1 MTTGAAARGLR
12 RQLRELAGHA
22 LTYGAAD
29 VFTNALSFLL
39 LPLFSRLLSAEDYG
53 VLGVLQ
59 LLASLTK
66 VLFRLGLDGAFLR
79 VHYDQADAAAQRRLA
94 GTVALFAAAVGSLLF
109 ALVVLSSP
117 WLLRLLFSHARPPA
131 LWVVLVA
138 ADTWLGTFA
147 FVPQAL
153 LRIAGHSRAFAGF
166 SMLRHAVNLALKVT
180 LLVAGWGV
188 AGVLVSDLVATA
200 VFSGAL
206 VPTLWR
212 GSTLAFDRAGLR
224 EVLAFGLPRVPHGLL
239 LQAQNLVDRPLLEAH
254 VPLAQVG
261 LYQVGY
267 TLGSAVK
274 FALSAF
280 EPAWQ
285 PFVYAQIK
293 RPDAQT
299 TLARVVTYVCAAFV
313 LLGLG
318 LALFAR
324 ELVHIMTA
332 PALHA
337 AWPVVPIVTL
347 AYVLHGV
354 FLLTSI
360 GIGIEKKARY
370 YPLVTLASAGTNVV
384 ANLVL
389 LPRFG
394 MLGAAWATLASYAL
408 MALLG
413 FVLSRRLYPLPFE
426 YGRLARVVLA
436 AAAVYAASFLA
447 PAALLPALAVKAVLL
462 VLFPALVLGSG
473 AISAEERA
481 WLGRRWRALSSRGR

>member
-1 MTTGAAARGLR
+1 M
-12 RQLRELAGHA
+12 
-22 LTYGAAD
+22 
-29 VFTNALSFLL
+29 FTNALSFLL

-59 LLASLTK
+59 LLSSLTK
-66 VLFRLGLDGAFLR
+66 VLFRMGLDGAFLR
-79 VHYDQADAAAQRRLA
+79 VHYDQADAHAQRRLA
-94 GTVALFAAAVGSLLF
+94 GTVALFSAVVGTLLF
-109 ALVVLSSP
+109 ALVALASPVVLG
-117 WLLRLLFSHARPPA
+117 LLFRHAQPPA
-131 LWVVLVA
+131 LWIMLVA

-153 LRIAGHSRAFAGF
+153 LRIAGRSRAFAAF
-166 SMLRHAVNLALKVT
+166 SMLRHSVNLALKVA

-188 AGVLVSDLVATA
+188 AGVLISDLVATA
-200 VFSGAL
+200 VFSAAL
-206 VPTLWR
+206 LPTLWR
-212 GSTLAFDRAGLR
+212 GATPAWERAGLR
-224 EVLAFGLPRVPHGLL
+224 AVLAFGLPRVPHGLL

-293 RPDAQT
+293 RPDAQA

-313 LLGLG
+313 ALGLG
-318 LALFAR
+318 LSVFAR
-324 ELVHIMTA
+324 ELVQVMTA
-332 PALHA
+332 PGLHA

-370 YPLVTLASAGTNVV
+370 YPLVTLASASTNVL

-389 LPRFG
+389 LPRLG
-394 MLGAAWATLASYAL
+394 MLGAAWATLAAYAL

-426 YGRLARVVLA
+426 YGRLVRVLLA
-436 AAAVYAASFLA
+436 AAVTYAGSFLA
-447 PAALLPALAVKAVLL
+447 PTALLPALACKAALMLLFPGLLL
-462 VLFPALVLGSG
+462 VSG
-473 AISAEERA
+473 AITPVERA
-481 WLGRRWRALSSRGR
+481 WLRAHWRRQGA